1 MELRQL
7 RYFLSVA
14 DSRSF
19 VNAANS
25 LFISRQAVS
34 KSISQLE
41 EELGMELF
49 VRDSSGAYLTPTG
62 LMFYERIRA
71 MVMELDSITE
81 QIRTSGS
88 RFRQRIRIG
97 FSIGTLQL
105 LESRLQNYR
114 ETRENLEIS
123 YAEYPE
129 EACWN
134 MLAEHQLDLVIG
146 YSPMLNQLFRSEELQ
161 RSRLG
166 VLLREKEGLEELTEL
181 DIRDL
186 SWIPLAGL
194 SGSRTARFCEK
205 NNLML
210 RYQGYDCHR
219 LFELTSAG
227 KCGLLL
233 PQCLVPGN
241 REELV
246 WLPLQQ
252 EEYWILYKIYPQ
264 IVENNLL
271 YSEVL
276 DDLDRHVLQKFGK

>member
-19 VNAANS
+19 VSAANS

-34 KSISQLE
+34 KAISQLE
-41 EELGMELF
+41 EELGMDLF

-62 LMFYERIRA
+62 LLFYERIRA
-71 MVMELDSITE
+71 TVMELDSITE
-81 QIRTSGS
+81 QIRTNGS
-88 RFRQRIRIG
+88 RYRQRIRIG

-105 LESRLQNYR
+105 LESRLLSYR
-114 ETRENLEIS
+114 KNLENAEIS

-129 EACWN
+129 SECSR
-134 MLAEHQLDLVIG
+134 MLAEHRLDLVIG
-146 YSPMLNQLFRSEELQ
+146 FGAIQNSLFLSEELY

-166 VLLREKEGLEELTEL
+166 LLLREQEGLAELTEL
-181 DIRDL
+181 DVQDL

-194 SGSRTARFCEK
+194 TGSRMDGFCEK
-205 NNLML
+205 YNLAL
-210 RYQGYDCHR
+210 QYQGFDYFR
-219 LFELTSAG
+219 LFRLASEG

-233 PQCLVPGN
+233 PRCLVPGKQDG
-241 REELV
+241 LV

-252 EEYWILYKIYPQ
+252 EEYWILYKTYPQ

-271 YSEVL
+271 YSAVL
-276 DDLDRHVLQKFGK
+276 DDLDQHVLQQIGK